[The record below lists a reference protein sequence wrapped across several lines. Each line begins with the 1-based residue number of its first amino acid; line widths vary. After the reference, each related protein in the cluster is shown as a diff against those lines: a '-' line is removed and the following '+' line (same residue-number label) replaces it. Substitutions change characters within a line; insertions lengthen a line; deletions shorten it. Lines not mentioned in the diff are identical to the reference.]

1 MMAQMKGRGDRK
13 TAGRVTMSQPR
24 LLLHLEGLTV
34 LISAVVLYWQIG
46 GSWLL
51 FALLLLVPDLGMLG
65 YLHSTRLGAL
75 TYNIVH
81 TYALPAVLSITGV
94 ISGNALLL
102 QIGLIWWAHIGMDR
116 AVGYGLKYPDAF
128 KDTHLGRV

>member
-1 MMAQMKGRGDRK
+1 MMAQMETRNDQQAMDRM
-13 TAGRVTMSQPR
+13 AISQPK

-34 LISAVVLYWQIG
+34 LVTAIALYWQIG
-46 GSWLL
+46 GSWPL
-51 FALLLLVPDLGMLG
+51 FALLLLAPDLGMLG

-81 TYALPAVLSITGV
+81 TYALPIALAMGGLIG
-94 ISGNALLL
+94 GNALLL
-102 QIGLIWWAHIGMDR
+102 QIGLIWIAHIGMDR
-116 AVGYGLKYPDAF
+116 AIGYGLKYPDAF